1 MLCND
6 CIEGISPLNSG
17 EITIRGNGSFDVLKN
32 FREVGHILYFQ
43 FVM

>member
-6 CIEGISPLNSG
+6 RIEGISPLNSG
-17 EITIRGNGSFDVLKN
+17 EITIRGVQVFDVLKN
-32 FREVGHILYFQ
+32 FREAGRILYFQ

>member
-17 EITIRGNGSFDVLKN
+17 EITIRDPSFDVLN
-32 FREVGHILYFQ
+32 SREAGRILHFQ